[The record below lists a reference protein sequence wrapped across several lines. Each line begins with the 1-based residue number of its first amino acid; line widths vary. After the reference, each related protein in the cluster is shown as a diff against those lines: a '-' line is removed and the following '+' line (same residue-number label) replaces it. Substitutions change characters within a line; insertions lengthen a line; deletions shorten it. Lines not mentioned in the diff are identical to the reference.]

1 MGTFNPSYRLKQG
14 KKMRDKKIGVLLG
27 GMSTEREISIKSG
40 KAVAKVL
47 RERGW
52 NAVEIDV
59 DKNLP
64 ATLLEKGIDVAWIAL
79 HGKFGEDGCVQGLL
93 EIMHIPYSGSSVQAC
108 AISMDKITTKK
119 HLQGSIVHL
128 IQDEIVTRGNSPTR
142 ISLPCVVK
150 DPIGGS
156 SIGVWICQTE
166 KQVKEALLSCT
177 AQNILIE
184 EYISGH
190 EITVAVLDG
199 EALPVVSIE
208 PKTDFFDLDA
218 KYTKGLT
225 AYTVPAPIPEEV
237 AINAQNQAICAYK
250 MLGMKGIARA
260 DFIVPK
266 DGKPRFLEINASPGM
281 TETSLSPMA
290 ANAAGIPFSEL
301 VERILLS
308 ASLNE

>member
-1 MGTFNPSYRLKQG
+1 MKEKR
-14 KKMRDKKIGVLLG
+14 IGVLLG
-27 GMSTEREISIKSG
+27 GMSAERDISIKSG

-52 NAVEIDV
+52 NVVELDV

-64 ATLLEKGIDVAWIAL
+64 QHLLANQIDIAWIAL

-93 EIMHIPYSGSSVQAC
+93 EIMQIPYSGSNVQAC

-119 HLQGSIVHL
+119 HLQDTAVNL
-128 IQDEIVTRGNSPTR
+128 IHDEIVSAGKLPTK
-142 ISLPCVVK
+142 ISVPCVVK

-156 SIGVWICQTE
+156 SIGVWICHTKDQL
-166 KQVKEALLSCT
+166 QEALQSCAAET
-177 AQNILIE
+177 ILLE
-184 EYISGH
+184 EYISGE

-199 EALPVVSIE
+199 EPLPVVSIE

-237 AINAQNQAICAYK
+237 AIDAQNQAVCAYK
-250 MLGMKGIARA
+250 KLAMKGIARA

-290 ANAAGIPFSEL
+290 ANAAGISFPEL
-301 VERILLS
+301 VERVLLS
-308 ASLNE
+308 ASLDK